1 MAQEREKRRNVR
13 MGLILQDRQGSSK
26 PLLFAPAPVL
36 EKRPPRPAAALEPA
50 PALAKIWNGSRY
62 LRVLGDAVKRALMSA
77 RRESRSTIPIEV
89 GE

>member
-1 MAQEREKRRNVR
+1 LSSNLGGAQPP
-13 MGLILQDRQGSSK
+13 SK
-26 PLLFAPAPVL
+26 PLLFAPTPVL
-36 EKRPPRPAAALEPA
+36 EKRPPRPAAALESA

-77 RRESRSTIPIEV
+77 RRESRSAILIKL

>member
-1 MAQEREKRRNVR
+1 LSSNLGGAQPP
-13 MGLILQDRQGSSK
+13 SK

>member
-1 MAQEREKRRNVR
+1 
-13 MGLILQDRQGSSK
+13 
-26 PLLFAPAPVL
+26 VL

-77 RRESRSTIPIEV
+77 RPRVAINIPIEV